1 MWLALLLGLASLPI
15 YTGLVSIP
23 VCVTSF
29 RFVMGRRGLDTKLE
43 AVELEVEVAEYLS
56 LDLDERTTS
65 CLDFDVVLREVESL
79 SMTSRGK
86 EMAQVSSYASAEEV
100 SHVYKMVEELV
111 PQLEV
116 VPLRTSMN
124 VWDML
129 HMIER
134 GTRPE
139 RDDMVAFSCVVV
151 EVGELV
157 EFLLKSA
164 DKMPLTS
171 ALAADMLLPTE
182 LVGSFDGSFDDEGN
196 LSEEK
201 YPGIAGLRRTTH
213 LLEARI
219 VQTIKGLLSS
229 PAMADKLA
237 DSGYLEMEGRYC
249 IMLKN
254 TYKRGLGIVHGSSNT
269 GRSIYVEPREVV
281 QPTNDLKLAQVE
293 LRKEENAVFFEMCKA
308 IAANRDSIVQSMT
321 VVGQLDVMR
330 AKAALGVRLRGIIPE
345 VGNEGVLHCVDARHP
360 VLVMRGVET
369 VGNCIDLNADAPGLV
384 ISGPNA
390 GGKTIVLKTIGL
402 LALMV
407 QHAIPIPARPGA
419 RVDQLD
425 VMADI
430 GDMQM
435 VSGDLSTFSGHLV
448 VCREMLKRAKHGGGG
463 ANQRHHP
470 LILLDE
476 IGTGTDPAQGAVLA
490 QAVLEEL
497 MASNARVIVTT
508 HYQRV
513 KELAAAAADEGSSLL
528 SSFRIAAMEF
538 LDNRPTYRLRM
549 GSVGESFALEAGQRM
564 GLPTHVLVRAESLL
578 DDETRRLVTL
588 QQRLEEEVALARKE
602 QAAAED
608 IVTALEAERA
618 GMEDNR
624 RSLAEELARVRDG
637 ATEKYLVH
645 VKEKERLIEQLVED
659 AKRAAASGDARGV
672 EAVRTAVK
680 EARVETEGCMV
691 AAVVAAEG
699 IATALVAGVPV
710 EVGTALIVLEKGNLF
725 RTRGIVTRRNK
736 GRGRVLM
743 RVAGAEVKFER
754 HLLGIPTNKNW
765 LVGFGKGHRGG
776 EVGGRAMKEDF
787 LKMSAKDRRLFEMLE
802 TELVDPEQ
810 MLKTHRCAKE
820 DPRAGLRMNSNTL
833 DARNLGLEELRPR
846 ATAFLEHIVSKNHV
860 GVLYVNHGNTKCA
873 ESVKVKARTWLKKH
887 PLVRSVRGASASE
900 GGDAYTYVELDLS
913 D

>member
-1 MWLALLLGLASLPI
+1 
-15 YTGLVSIP
+15 
-23 VCVTSF
+23 
-29 RFVMGRRGLDTKLE
+29 MGQRKLETKLE
-43 AVELEVEVAEYLS
+43 AVEVPVEALPEYLS

-65 CLDFDVVLREVESL
+65 CLDFDVVLGEVESL
-79 SMTSRGK
+79 SITSRGK
-86 EMAQVSSYASAEEV
+86 EMALVSSYVSAEEV
-100 SHVYKMVEELV
+100 SSAYLMVEELM

-124 VWDML
+124 AWDML
-129 HMIER
+129 RMIER
-134 GTRPE
+134 GTQPE
-139 RDDMVAFSCVVV
+139 RDDMVAFAGVVA

-157 EFLLKSA
+157 EFLLESA

-171 ALAADMLLPTE
+171 ALAADMLLPME
-182 LVGSFDGSFDDEGN
+182 LVESFDGAFDNEGN

-201 YPGIAGLRRTTH
+201 YPGVAELRKTTQ
-213 LLEARI
+213 LLQASI

-254 TYKRGLGIVHGSSNT
+254 THKRGLGIVHGSSNT
-269 GRSIYVEPREVV
+269 GRSIYVEPSEVV
-281 QPTNDLKLAQVE
+281 QTTNDLKLAQME
-293 LRKEENAVFFEMCKA
+293 LRKEENAVFFKMCKT

-321 VVGQLDVMR
+321 SVGQLDVMR
-330 AKAALGVRLRGIIPE
+330 AKAALGVRIKGVIPE
-345 VGNEGVLHCVDARHP
+345 VGTEGVVHCVDARHP
-360 VLVMRGVET
+360 VLVMHGVET
-369 VGNCIDLNADAPGLV
+369 VGNSIDLNADAPGLV

-402 LALMV
+402 FALMV

-430 GDMQM
+430 GDMQT
-435 VSGDLSTFSGHLV
+435 VSGNLSTFSGHLV
-448 VCREMLKRAKHGGGG
+448 VCREMMKRAKDGGGE
-463 ANQRHHP
+463 AHHP

-497 MASNARVIVTT
+497 VACHARIIVTT

-513 KELAAAAADEGSSLL
+513 KELAVAANEGSSLL

-549 GSVGESFALEAGQRM
+549 GSVGESFALEAGERI

-578 DDETRRLVTL
+578 DDETRRLVAL
-588 QQRLEEEVALARKE
+588 QQRLEEEVALARKG
-602 QAAAED
+602 QVAAAD
-608 IVTALEAERA
+608 IATALEAERA
-618 GMEDNR
+618 SMEDDR
-624 RSLAEELARVRDG
+624 RSLAEELACVRDG

-645 VKEKERLIEQLVED
+645 VKEKERIIEHLVED
-659 AKRAAASGDARGV
+659 AKRAAALGDARGV
-672 EAVRTAVK
+672 EAVRIAVK
-680 EARVETEGCMV
+680 ETRIETEGDMV
-691 AAVVAAEG
+691 AAVVAAED
-699 IATALVAGVPV
+699 IATVLVAGEPV

-725 RTRGIVTRRNK
+725 GVRGIVTRRNK

-754 HLLGIPTNKNW
+754 HLLGIHTNKNG
-765 LVGFGKGHRGG
+765 LIGKGRSGG
-776 EVGGRAMKEDF
+776 VIGGGAMKDF
-787 LKMSAKDRRLFEMLE
+787 LKMSAKDKRLFEMLE

-810 MLKTHRCAKE
+810 MLKTRRRAKE
-820 DPRAGLRMNSNTL
+820 NPRAGLRMKSNTL

-846 ATAFLEHIVSKNHV
+846 AMAFLEHIVSKNEV
-860 GVLYVNHGNTKCA
+860 GVLYVNHGNTKSA
-873 ESVKVKARTWLKKH
+873 EFVKVKARSWLKKH
-887 PLVRSVRGASASE
+887 PLVRSVRGANASE
-900 GGDAYTYVELDLS
+900 GGDSYTYVELDFGG
-913 D
+913 